1 MENIQ
6 IAPISTNET
15 SANFNKLYLQKKDSD
30 FVSVRLTS
38 SGFTIGA
45 SGIANATNKSALLR
59 LRKEHLNAFLKY
71 AGTSLTDSSNE
82 LTKEMPTTLSGVLQ
96 VQESFEPFYEGQSA
110 KRKGANGDIILV
122 NGKPVYR
129 NTIFIADV
137 NAPDYLFGSIEVSTN
152 ESGKE
157 VRTFVSGLV
166 EEEEV
171 VNTQTTASP
180 AEAFSNVPA

>member
-1 MENIQ
+1 MLS
-6 IAPISTNET
+6 PISQ
-15 SANFNKLYLQKKDSD
+15 NKAAKGYNQLYLQKKDSN

-110 KRKGANGDIILV
+110 KINPSTQEV
-122 NGKPVYR
+122 VMMNGKPIYR
-129 NTIFIADV
+129 QTVFLGDAK
-137 NAPDYLFGSIEVSTN
+137 APDYVFVGEV
-152 ESGKE
+152 
-157 VRTFVSGLV
+157 V
-166 EEEEV
+166 EEKEV
-171 VNTQTTASP
+171 VNTSPAASP
-180 AEAFSNVPA
+180 AEAFNNVPA

>member
-15 SANFNKLYLQKKDSD
+15 NANFNKLYLQKEGSD
-30 FVSVRLTS
+30 FCSIRLTS

-110 KRKGANGDIILV
+110 KINPSTNEVMQKD
-122 NGKPVYR
+122 GKPIYR
-129 NTIFIADV
+129 QTVFLGDAK
-137 NAPDYLFGSIEVSTN
+137 APDYMFVGEV
-152 ESGKE
+152 
-157 VRTFVSGLV
+157 V

-171 VNTQTTASP
+171 VNTQP
-180 AEAFSNVPA
+180 ATSTPEAAFAPPA

>member
-15 SANFNKLYLQKKDSD
+15 NANFNKLYLQKKDSD

-96 VQESFEPFYEGQSA
+96 VQESFEPFYEGQA
-110 KRKGANGDIILV
+110 PKQRGV
-122 NGKPVYR
+122 NGAIITIDGKPIYR
-129 NTIFIADV
+129 NV
-137 NAPDYLFGSIEVSTN
+137 VLQNASQPDYVFGNVTVDED
-152 ESGKE
+152 GKY
-157 VRTFVSGLV
+157 RFVAGV
-166 EEEEV
+166 VAEEEEV
-171 VNTQTTASP
+171 ANTPPTASP
-180 AEAFSNVPA
+180 AEAFNNVPA